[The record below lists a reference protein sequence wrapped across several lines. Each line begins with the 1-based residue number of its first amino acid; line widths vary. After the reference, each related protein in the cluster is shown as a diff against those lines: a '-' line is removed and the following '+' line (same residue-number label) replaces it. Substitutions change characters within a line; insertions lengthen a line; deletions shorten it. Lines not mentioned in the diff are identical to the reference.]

1 MTRHDPQRNA
11 ALYLGGMMSGRH
23 RRGFEKHLLGCESC
37 WHEVEV
43 GRRGRALAESSRE
56 LAPQALR
63 EMVRSTVAAA
73 PPLRRRLALGARLG
87 ALAASVT
94 LALVVAFFVVLQPSQ
109 PQEVEVLL
117 SDYNGAE
124 QLHQQTRA
132 VLPSVLGDLELV
144 EVRRGQVEDMSMV
157 VHEYLDPAGHI
168 VKVYQSDSTFPV
180 ARGAEHSASG
190 ATWSATLDQTVMFCA
205 DRPLPSLVIGDN
217 QREVRLAAVELG
229 LE

>member
-1 MTRHDPQRNA
+1 MRKHDPERSA
-11 ALYLGGMMSGRH
+11 SLYLGGMVSGHARK
-23 RRGFEKHLLGCESC
+23 RFEQHIMGCEDC
-37 WHEVEV
+37 WREVEM

-73 PPLRRRLALGARLG
+73 PLSRRGLAFGARLG

-94 LALVVAFFVVLQPSQ
+94 LALVVVFVVLQPSQ
-109 PQEVEVLL
+109 PQEIEILL
-117 SDYNGAE
+117 SDYNRAE
-124 QLHQQTRA
+124 QLQRQTQA
-132 VLPSVLGDLELV
+132 ALPSVLGDLELV
-144 EVRRGQVEDMSMV
+144 EVRRGRVEDMSMV